1 MFICNSKGC
10 PRYLPRKPVESD
22 RGEIFN
28 DWQRHF
34 RGEIVN
40 NQGTASARI
49 LSKER
54 LAIQENL
61 VYDAIPILKAEVWF
75 MCKEKEI
82 TVLKVSPH
90 KKPEVVTLKNELS
103 ALQEAVSSGV
113 KDYHHLIQL
122 VGVEEGV
129 VLLLND
135 EGKLIDFE
143 PDRRFGQDVLVG
155 DFYVVGTD
163 GENLASLPQDKM
175 EKYAALSR
183 AGQMRG
189 ARQRAQL
196 PLFLP
201 GRVSRRGA
209 AARHRRQD

>member
-10 PRYLPRKPVESD
+10 PRYLPRKPVERVIGVKFSTTGKD
-22 RGEIFN
+22 ILGGN
-28 DWQRHF
+28 SQYPRHRF
-34 RGEIVN
+34 WKNFE
-40 NQGTASARI
+40 Q
-49 LSKER
+49 KR

-61 VYDAIPILKAEVWF
+61 AYDAIPILKAEVWF

-90 KKPEVVTLKNELS
+90 KKPEVDTLKNELS

-129 VLLLND
+129 DLLLND

-209 AARHRRQD
+209 EARHRRQD

>member
-1 MFICNSKGC
+1 
-10 PRYLPRKPVESD
+10 
-22 RGEIFN
+22 
-28 DWQRHF
+28 
-34 RGEIVN
+34 
-40 NQGTASARI
+40 
-49 LSKER
+49 
-54 LAIQENL
+54 
-61 VYDAIPILKAEVWF
+61 

-90 KKPEVVTLKNELS
+90 KKPKVVTLKNELS

-129 VLLLND
+129 DLLLND
-135 EGKLIDFE
+135 EGKLIGFE

-183 AGQMRG
+183 AGQMQRCETAG
-189 ARQRAQL
+189 ATASIL
-196 PLFLP
+196 S
-201 GRVSRRGA
+201 GRVFRRGA
-209 AARHRRQD
+209 EARHRRQD

>member
-1 MFICNSKGC
+1 
-10 PRYLPRKPVESD
+10 
-22 RGEIFN
+22 
-28 DWQRHF
+28 
-34 RGEIVN
+34 
-40 NQGTASARI
+40 
-49 LSKER
+49 
-54 LAIQENL
+54 
-61 VYDAIPILKAEVWF
+61 
-75 MCKEKEI
+75 MCKEKKI

-122 VGVEEGV
+122 VGAEEGV
-129 VLLLND
+129 DLLLND
-135 EGKLIDFE
+135 EGKLIGFE

-209 AARHRRQD
+209 EARPQRCTFLSRPRSAGSLC

>member
-1 MFICNSKGC
+1 MAK
-10 PRYLPRKPVESD
+10 RKRD
-22 RGEIFN
+22 MQLN
-28 DWQRHF
+28 F
-34 RGEIVN
+34 R
-40 NQGTASARI
+40 
-49 LSKER
+49 
-54 LAIQENL
+54 
-61 VYDAIPILKAEVWF
+61 
-75 MCKEKEI
+75 
-82 TVLKVSPH
+82 
-90 KKPEVVTLKNELS
+90 
-103 ALQEAVSSGV
+103 VSSEELAVIEQKMSQLGTSNREA
-113 KDYHHLIQL
+113 YHHLIQL

-129 VLLLND
+129 DLLLND

-183 AGQMRG
+183 AGQMHG

-209 AARHRRQD
+209 EARHRRQD

>member
-1 MFICNSKGC
+1 
-10 PRYLPRKPVESD
+10 
-22 RGEIFN
+22 
-28 DWQRHF
+28 
-34 RGEIVN
+34 
-40 NQGTASARI
+40 
-49 LSKER
+49 
-54 LAIQENL
+54 
-61 VYDAIPILKAEVWF
+61 

-90 KKPEVVTLKNELS
+90 KKPEVVTLKNELL

-122 VGVEEGV
+122 VGAEEGV
-129 VLLLND
+129 DLLLND
-135 EGKLIDFE
+135 EGKLIGFE

-175 EKYAALSR
+175 EKHAALSR

-209 AARHRRQD
+209 EARHRRQD

>member
-1 MFICNSKGC
+1 MVLVIGKECSFAILRGAHGICRENLWKVIGVKFSTTGKGI
-10 PRYLPRKPVESD
+10 LRK
-22 RGEIFN
+22 
-28 DWQRHF
+28 
-34 RGEIVN
+34 IVN
-40 NQGTASARI
+40 NQGTVSARI
-49 LSKER
+49 LSKKR

-61 VYDAIPILKAEVWF
+61 VYDAIPISKAEVWF

-90 KKPEVVTLKNELS
+90 KKPEVDTLKNELS

-129 VLLLND
+129 DLLLND
-135 EGKLIDFE
+135 EGKLIGFE
-143 PDRRFGQDVLVG
+143 PNRRFGQDVLVG

-201 GRVSRRGA
+201 TGIS
-209 AARHRRQD
+209 

>member
-1 MFICNSKGC
+1 
-10 PRYLPRKPVESD
+10 
-22 RGEIFN
+22 
-28 DWQRHF
+28 
-34 RGEIVN
+34 
-40 NQGTASARI
+40 
-49 LSKER
+49 LSKKR

-90 KKPEVVTLKNELS
+90 KKPKVVTLKNELS

-129 VLLLND
+129 DLLLND
-135 EGKLIDFE
+135 EGKLIGFE

-201 GRVSRRGA
+201 GRVFRRGA
-209 AARHRRQD
+209 EARHRRQD

>member
-1 MFICNSKGC
+1 
-10 PRYLPRKPVESD
+10 
-22 RGEIFN
+22 
-28 DWQRHF
+28 
-34 RGEIVN
+34 
-40 NQGTASARI
+40 
-49 LSKER
+49 
-54 LAIQENL
+54 
-61 VYDAIPILKAEVWF
+61 

-82 TVLKVSPH
+82 TVLRVSPH
-90 KKPEVVTLKNELS
+90 KKPEAVTLKNELS

-129 VLLLND
+129 DLLLND
-135 EGKLIDFE
+135 EGKLIGFE

-209 AARHRRQD
+209 EARHRRQDCGAAQGQALYDVLLPCDLRRADRGHRRMERREGL